1 MYFNS
6 ALKKQDFATS
16 DTRENVHPYFINCS
30 IYLRTYFPWFSE
42 KSSLKKY
49 LPELIKR
56 GSKVHEKN
64 MSRER
69 ADKKPIRVWLWIV
82 YKIAENNCR
91 FLLFTNFIQTQK
103 RHPTSLDKT
112 SILTGR
118 LLFTSSQNFSCE
130 RNSSER
136 TPCEISHFYHYG
148 FNNNAW
154 F

>member
-16 DTRENVHPYFINCS
+16 DTRENVQPYFINCS

-130 RNSSER
+130 RNSSG
-136 TPCEISHFYHYG
+136 THSLWNILFLSL
-148 FNNNAW
+148 W
-154 F
+154 L